1 MQSLKRLF
9 NPESIAVVGASAD
22 EAKAGYQ
29 IVYALREFPG
39 EIYPINPKADTI
51 LGFKVFPNLKAIGR
65 QVDLVVFAI
74 PAANCINILKE
85 AGEVGAGS
93 ALIVSGGFAETGEA
107 GQKIQ
112 QEILSVSRKY
122 NIRILGP
129 NTAGYANPAAR
140 LFANF
145 TPWITG
151 MPAGNIAVISQSGSM
166 ALTLSALIRTQNLG
180 ISLAAGIGNGV
191 DVNIADTVEYLED
204 DPQTKVIV
212 LYLEGIS
219 YGRRLYDVIR
229 KTMKKKPIIVLTI
242 GKADIADFAVSHT
255 GNLIGSYKIKKAALK
270 QAGAV
275 VFDSSNDLIDAAH
288 LFSRT
293 RLSPKE
299 NPGVGLLTGQAGAG
313 LVIADYLKSN
323 GVLIPVLMPLTIE
336 KIKKEL
342 PPISFIRNPVD
353 TTRPGSTFPNVL
365 NAMKDDPSID
375 ILAVFA
381 IHEPVIIDPVA
392 IFKESK
398 DIKQPLIFGTAGFPE
413 HIHPTQKALA
423 ELNIASYAS
432 PDRTARAIR
441 ALVDDAKASFR
452 RANQTEMPLMMKD
465 FAQFKKAPNEAET
478 KKILKKIGIPAPK
491 MTLCKTYEEAKK
503 AFKKLKKPCVVK
515 VVDPAI
521 SHKTEAGGVLLGIK
535 TEKQLKDA
543 LKKIDNIDTGN
554 KKQYIIEEMAKSGL
568 EIIIGAVNDDSFGPT
583 VLLGLGGT
591 TAEALEDVAMRLAP
605 LAVSDAME
613 MIDELKGK
621 SLFNGWRGS
630 PAVDKQKIA
639 EAIVK
644 IGQLMMNHPEIKEMD
659 LNPVRVYAKGLLALD
674 ALIVLR

>member
-9 NPESIAVVGASAD
+9 NPDSIAVVGASSD

-51 LGFKVFPNLKAIGR
+51 LGFKVFPNLKAIGK

-85 AGEVGAGS
+85 AGEAGAGS

-122 NIRILGP
+122 DMRILGP

-140 LFANF
+140 IFANF

-191 DVNIADTVEYLED
+191 DVNIADTVEYLEN

-219 YGRRLYDVIR
+219 HGRRLYDVIR
-229 KTMKKKPIIVLTI
+229 KTVEKKPVLVLTI

-275 VFDSSNDLIDAAH
+275 VFDSGNDLIDAAH

-293 RLSPKE
+293 RLLPKE

-313 LVIADYLKSN
+313 LVIADYLRSN
-323 GVLIPVLMPLTIE
+323 GVLIPELMPSTIE

-365 NAMKDDPSID
+365 KAMKDDPSID
-375 ILAVFA
+375 VLAVFA

-392 IFKESK
+392 VFKESK

-423 ELNIASYAS
+423 EINIASFAS

-441 ALVDDAKASFR
+441 ALIDDAKASFR
-452 RANQTEMPLMMKD
+452 RANYTEKPLMMKD
-465 FAQFKKAPNEAET
+465 FAQFKKAPNEAES

-491 MTLCKTYEEAKK
+491 MTLCKTHEEAKK
-503 AFKKLKKPCVVK
+503 AFNKFKKPCVVK

-535 TEKQLKDA
+535 TVKQLKDA
-543 LKKIDNIDTGN
+543 LKKIDTIDTGN
-554 KKQYIIEEMAKSGL
+554 KKQYIIEEMAKAGL
-568 EIIIGAVNDDSFGPT
+568 EIIIGAVNDVSFGPT

-591 TAEALEDVAMRLAP
+591 IAEALEDVAMRLAP

-639 EAIVK
+639 EALVK